1 MKNEWTKKLKNL
13 EHRVPPLISKQFIAA
28 LFVFSCL
35 GVFVLGWALSFK
47 IEALESIEKEVV
59 YVERLAKSKV
69 KELAVTEKK
78 VVADDYIE
86 TIISQLYFLSEDF
99 KKLSTLCMHIPS
111 KNLFAGIQER
121 YMTLAKEEN
130 KIQFIKSEEDK
141 HTIWSSKRPVEMSK
155 KDIAQL
161 IEGVEGEGGK
171 YTADGRRRPDIYFS
185 ELKFK
190 RAEHLPSDIYLV
202 EMKIIQKREH

>member
-111 KNLFAGIQER
+111 KNLFAGIHER
-121 YMTLAKEEN
+121 EFLFFLRGNTPRRFHGRDLILSLNTA
-130 KIQFIKSEEDK
+130 
-141 HTIWSSKRPVEMSK
+141 TISHYH
-155 KDIAQL
+155 DI
-161 IEGVEGEGGK
+161 
-171 YTADGRRRPDIYFS
+171 R
-185 ELKFK
+185 
-190 RAEHLPSDIYLV
+190 
-202 EMKIIQKREH
+202 